1 MIEAQSP
8 AIGQATESCP
18 VRHWA
23 LMAPE
28 RIAIHAPTPQGRPLD
43 YRQLDLRLN
52 ALCRQLE
59 SAGLQAGDRLAA
71 VVRGAE
77 ADVLLAWA
85 CIRSQI
91 VFCPL
96 NPAFPLPKQAEL
108 ASQLAVAAFWSET
121 AIPDGPWQGL
131 RLDFG
136 AELDQGQ
143 RPLPLAP
150 EQPSNMILT
159 SGSSGTPKAV
169 VHRLAN
175 HLASARGSGAL
186 IPLDEA
192 CGWLL
197 SLPLF
202 HVGGYAILF
211 RVFLA
216 GAALVLDD
224 RSRPLKERLEQQPIT
239 HLSLVPTQL
248 WRLLAQ
254 GFDPTRTRLREL
266 LLGGAA
272 IPEPLVSRLR
282 ALGLTPKVSYGLS
295 EMGSQ
300 VCTGQPAGAG
310 VVGRPLPGRE
320 ICIQQGE
327 ICVRGATL
335 FAGYFKA
342 GELERPLDAEGW
354 FHTRD
359 KGHLTPDGALVVEG
373 RLDNLFIS
381 GGENIQP
388 ETIEQRLVDHPAVA
402 QALVVPIPDEQWG
415 QRPAAFVDWHGE
427 ALPPAELAAWIRQS
441 LPGFMV
447 PDRWLPW
454 PDLGGNLKPSRTR
467 LATLAAAS

>member
-1 MIEAQSP
+1 MTEAQSP
-8 AIGQATESCP
+8 AGQATEPCP
-18 VRHWA
+18 VRYWA
-23 LMAPE
+23 RLAPE
-28 RIAIHAPTPQGRPLD
+28 RIAIHAATSQTRPLC

-52 ALCRQLE
+52 ALCEQLA
-59 SAGLQAGDRLAA
+59 SAGLRAGDRLAA

-96 NPAFPLPKQAEL
+96 NPAFPLSRQAEL
-108 ASQLAVAAFWSET
+108 ASQLAVAAFWSASE
-121 AIPDGPWQGL
+121 IPKGPWQRL
-131 RLDFG
+131 TLDFE
-136 AELDQGQ
+136 AELDAGGK
-143 RPLPLAP
+143 PLLLIP
-150 EQPSNMILT
+150 ERQSNMILT
-159 SGSSGTPKAV
+159 SGSSGMPKAV

-175 HLASARGSGAL
+175 HLASARGSSTL

-224 RSRPLKERLEQQPIT
+224 RSQPLKDRLERQPIT

-254 GFDPTRTRLREL
+254 GFDPARTRLREL

-272 IPEPLVSRLR
+272 IPEPLVNRL
-282 ALGLTPKVSYGLS
+282 ASLGLTPKVSYGLS

-310 VVGRPLPGRE
+310 VVGHPLPGRE
-320 ICIQQGE
+320 ICIRQGE

-335 FAGYFKA
+335 FAGYFQA
-342 GELERPLDAEGW
+342 GGLALPLDAEGW

-359 KGHLTPDGALVVEG
+359 KGHFTPDGALVVEG

-388 ETIEQRLVDHPAVA
+388 EAIEQRLVDHPAVA

-415 QRPAAFVDWHGE
+415 QRPAAFIDWHGE
-427 ALPPAELAAWIRQS
+427 SVSRAELTAWIRQS

-467 LATLAAAS
+467 LAALAASS